1 MLIWSEDLRRCR
13 MCSGLGRDPIRKAAR
28 HQSQTRSRTYS
39 RGQGRSYITR
49 ENSMTTAFDFKAMDI
64 TGMQQ
69 DLAQY
74 GAVKRFSRQDA
85 PASLAKDIE
94 GVGVAT

>member
-1 MLIWSEDLRRCR
+1 
-13 MCSGLGRDPIRKAAR
+13 
-28 HQSQTRSRTYS
+28 
-39 RGQGRSYITR
+39 
-49 ENSMTTAFDFKAMDI
+49 MTTAFDFKAMDI